1 MGFAKKEK
9 VPALNKAMDILSRQ
23 DHSEKKLREKLMRRG
38 YDEDEIEDAIAYL
51 EEHHYLD
58 DKRSCEY
65 QFSYFYESSAMSTR
79 QIVQKLYERGF
90 DTELIR
96 SFVPEGD
103 EHYERELRCAAKVFQ
118 QKYRRVE
125 LPEEPDERYKLR
137 DKMKAFLYRRG
148 FSPSVIDDVV
158 SDWVSEKENENIDE
172 DIEDE

>member
-65 QFSYFYESSAMSTR
+65 QFSYFYENSAMSMR
-79 QIVQKLYERGF
+79 QIIQKLYERGF
-90 DTELIR
+90 AMELIR

-103 EHYERELRCAAKVFQ
+103 EHYERELRCAAKVFE
-118 QKYRRVE
+118 QKYRRTD
-125 LPEEPDERYKLR
+125 LPKETDERYKLR

-158 SDWVSEKENENIDE
+158 SDWQCEKENEDNE